1 MIHAR
6 AGRLVLVVE
15 DHADTRA
22 LYLAVLQDEGML
34 GVAAGTG
41 MAAMELIRTA
51 RFDAIV
57 IDRGLPD
64 MEGLEL
70 CAKLREQEGGENAAL
85 IILSGS
91 SPDRDDDASYD
102 AYLVKPVIPDQLL
115 AVLRRVFAK
124 RS

>member
-1 MIHAR
+1 MTHAR

-22 LYLAVLQDEGML
+22 LYLAVLRDEGLL
-34 GVAAGTG
+34 GVGAGTG
-41 MAAMELIRTA
+41 MAAMELTRTA

-64 MEGLEL
+64 MDGLEL

-85 IILSGS
+85 IILSGR
-91 SPDRDDDASYD
+91 SPVRDDASCD
-102 AYLVKPVIPDQLL
+102 AYLVKPVTPDQLL
-115 AVLRRVFAK
+115 AVLQQVFAK